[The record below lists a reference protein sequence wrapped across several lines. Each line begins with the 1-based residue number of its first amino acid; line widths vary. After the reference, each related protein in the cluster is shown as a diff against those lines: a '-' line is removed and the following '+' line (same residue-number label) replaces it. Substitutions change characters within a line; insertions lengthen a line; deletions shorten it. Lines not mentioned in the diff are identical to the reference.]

1 MMPEEK
7 RMMRIAGLLVSVML
21 MSACSTADTSEHVKE
36 KPATQDP
43 AQIQLKQV
51 LHFAAP
57 DGTDIAVQPGIY
69 RVEQAADARL
79 RLNSKAG
86 GQAIVINAETMSE
99 TPQVPVPIALGKLF
113 EPDAYNLILLLPGG
127 TGLQSYASTSGVV
140 SRGFGTIK
148 ERIQFVEK
156 GLVLQDPPQPRPDLV
171 PTCFWF
177 SQQVVAPN
185 FLTLYFV
192 NSGVKNQGTV
202 AAGASQARYASSTLS
217 VPILQPGQVHT
228 LVFLFTNVS
237 PPSASV
243 QVDSANQVVES
254 NEQNNSGQQC

>member
-1 MMPEEK
+1 M
-7 RMMRIAGLLVSVML
+7 LLT
-21 MSACSTADTSEHVKE
+21 ACSTNDTAGHVQE
-36 KPATQDP
+36 KPSSQDP

-51 LHFAAP
+51 LHFATP
-57 DGTDIAVQPGIY
+57 HGSDLAVQPGIY
-69 RVEQAADARL
+69 RIEQAADAQL
-79 RLNSKAG
+79 RLNSTAG
-86 GQAIVINAETMSE
+86 GQPILITAEAMSE

-127 TGLQSYASTSGVV
+127 TGLQSYGSTSGVQ
-140 SRGFGTIK
+140 SRGFGGIK
-148 ERIQFVEK
+148 ERIQFVDQR
-156 GLVLQDPPQPRPDLV
+156 LVLQDPPQPRPDLV
-171 PTCFWF
+171 PTCLWY

-185 FLTLYFV
+185 FLTFYFV

-228 LVFLFTNVS
+228 LVFSFTNVS

-243 QVDSANQVVES
+243 QVDSASQVAES
-254 NEQNNSGQQC
+254 NEQNNSGQQRC

>member
-1 MMPEEK
+1 MIW
-7 RMMRIAGLLVSVML
+7 IAGLLVSAML
-21 MSACSTADTSEHVKE
+21 LTACSTADTSDHVKE
-36 KPATQDP
+36 KPSTQDP
-43 AQIQLKQV
+43 AQIQLKQP
-51 LHFAAP
+51 LHFTTPEGSDA
-57 DGTDIAVQPGIY
+57 IVQTGAY
-69 RVEQAADARL
+69 RVEQAAGAQL
-79 RLNSKAG
+79 RLNSTAG
-86 GQAIVINAETMSE
+86 APPVLISAEAMPE
-99 TPQVPVPIALGKLF
+99 TPEVPVPIALGKLF

-127 TGLQSYASTSGVV
+127 TGLQSYGSTSGVV
-140 SRGFGTIK
+140 SRGFGGIK

-254 NEQNNSGQQC
+254 NEQNNSGQQRC